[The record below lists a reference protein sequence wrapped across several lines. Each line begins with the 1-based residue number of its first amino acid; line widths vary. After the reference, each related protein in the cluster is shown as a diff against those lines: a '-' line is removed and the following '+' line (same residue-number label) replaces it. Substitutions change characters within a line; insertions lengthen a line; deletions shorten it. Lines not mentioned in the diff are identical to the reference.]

1 MRAFRVAIS
10 FLALLALAGVL
21 APHGFAG
28 TALAQRG
35 REQQKTAGDKV
46 REVLPPAERIFT
58 KQEQVLIKDWF
69 RTNRSGLPPGLA
81 KRDRLPPGLE
91 RQLQRN
97 GKLPPGLEKKLQP
110 FPPELERRL
119 RILPTGYR
127 RVVLGRNIILLNEQ
141 AGLIY
146 DIVRNIIP

>member
-10 FLALLALAGVL
+10 LVALLALAGIS
-21 APHGFAG
+21 A
-28 TALAQRG
+28 TAQRG